1 MRILLVADGRSP
13 TTRRWVKMV
22 LSLGH
27 EVTLVSTF
35 PSPPVE
41 GVAADV
47 CLPVA
52 FSWLA
57 GQVTSSSGEAFP
69 RASTPSV
76 ARRLVGTFR
85 SGFLS
90 ARYLLGPLTLHYYGP
105 RLRWLVERMKPD
117 LVHALRIPFEGMLA
131 SYVPKEYPLAVSIW
145 GNDLTLHAN
154 GS

>member
-41 GVAADV
+41 GVAAEV

-52 FSWLA
+52 FSGLS
-57 GQVTSSSGEAFP
+57 GQVTSSSGEALA
-69 RASTPSV
+69 RTQSPSA
-76 ARRLVGTFR
+76 ARQLVGTFR

-105 RLRWLVERMKPD
+105 RLRRMGQASYRIVAEEVNLERMVEVFADVVK
-117 LVHALRIPFEGMLA
+117 
-131 SYVPKEYPLAVSIW
+131 AVT
-145 GNDLTLHAN
+145 GKN
-154 GS
+154 